1 MGRTT
6 RAVLR
11 QPPDLPELAPSSFL
25 LPVSTHRAS
34 ISDLAAQLNLSV
46 STISRALSDHSS
58 ISDATKRRV
67 WELARQLNYQPNQ
80 LAAALRKGRSNTL
93 GVIVPHIDGHFFAL
107 VLKGIENVANQA
119 GFNVMICQS
128 NENAAHEKKNLDT
141 LLNAQVEGILVSL
154 SLTTKDVQHFEDV
167 RRRHLPL
174 VFFDRIPDSP
184 NVSAVVLD
192 DYQGAYQAVEHL
204 IGQGCRRIAHI
215 GGPQHLNICRN
226 RYRAYRD
233 ALQAHG
239 LPYDEQ
245 LVYFC
250 DLTLPEGLQAA
261 EVLLS
266 RHVPFDAVFAA
277 NDLAVAGAMQVLRA
291 AGLRIPQDVALAG
304 FSNELFTLL
313 TEPHL
318 TTVDQRCEEM
328 GRTAVRLLL
337 DMVADQ
343 TRQLPPR
350 QIVLQPE
357 LLVRASSQRLEA

>member
-1 MGRTT
+1 
-6 RAVLR
+6 
-11 QPPDLPELAPSSFL
+11 
-25 LPVSTHRAS
+25 VSTHRAS

-58 ISDATKRRV
+58 ISEATKRRV
-67 WELARQLNYQPNQ
+67 WDLARQLNYQPNQ

-107 VLKGIENVANQA
+107 VLKGIENGANQA

-128 NENAAHEKKNLDT
+128 NENAVHEKKNLDT

-154 SLTTKDVQHFEDV
+154 SLTTKDVRHFEDV
-167 RRRHLPL
+167 RRRDLPL
-174 VFFDRIPDSP
+174 VFFDRILESP
-184 NVSAVVLD
+184 EVSAVVLD
-192 DYQGAYQAVEHL
+192 DYQGAYQAMTHL
-204 IGQGCRRIAHI
+204 IEQGCRHIAHI
-215 GGPQHLNICRN
+215 GGPQHLNICKN
-226 RYRAYRD
+226 RYRAYVD
-233 ALQAHG
+233 ALRDHG

-261 EVLLS
+261 EVLLG
-266 RHVPFDAVFAA
+266 RPAPFDAIFSA
-277 NDLAVAGAMQVLRA
+277 NDLALAGAMQVLR
-291 AGLRIPQDVALAG
+291 GRNLRVPQDVALAG

-337 DMVADQ
+337 DMVAEQ
-343 TRQLPPR
+343 PRKLAPR

-357 LLVRASSQRLEA
+357 LLVRGSSLRLTQD